1 MLSCGCRC
9 ALAPTEEQLLIHA
22 FQYYSIIYLNRNKYI
37 PGTSIHIMLVHKYTI
52 YVEANT
58 WNTFI
63 LGSVVQVRIPL
74 YLRVF
79 VLMSPPPE
87 KNEYGLFAPV
97 FASIIVIVIVIVFWV
112 FSAR

>member
-1 MLSCGCRC
+1 
-9 ALAPTEEQLLIHA
+9 
-22 FQYYSIIYLNRNKYI
+22 
-37 PGTSIHIMLVHKYTI
+37 MLVHKYTI